1 MPGRMYLLD
10 HWDSLPWLLSAFQI
24 PRRHYGQAQAAN
36 VRPCRVQPC
45 SINLCFHFE
54 LESNRSTKSNQMHR
68 HSATWN
74 IHLCIIM
81 NLCIMLNFYKNL
93 PIDIMIYPFAQI
105 IRKTEVYLVEGY
117 IVISS
122 RFLRWNDENIPI
134 VVWKRYAVQHIRTRC
149 HLHRRCLPT
158 KCFSAMMSPCD
169 MFHCYLSVRMIV
181 RWFS

>member
-1 MPGRMYLLD
+1 MSGRMYHLD

-24 PRRHYGQAQAAN
+24 PRRHHGQAQAAN
-36 VRPCRVQPC
+36 VRQCCVQHC

-54 LESNRSTKSNQMHR
+54 LESNRSTKSNPKHR
-68 HSATWN
+68 HSVTWN
-74 IHLCIIM
+74 IRLCIII
-81 NLCIMLNFYKNL
+81 NLCIMLNFYINL
-93 PIDIMIYPFAQI
+93 PIDDLSFCTDHSKD
-105 IRKTEVYLVEGY
+105 RLVEGY

-122 RFLRWNDENIPI
+122 RFLRWNDDIIPI

-158 KCFSAMMSPCD
+158 KCFTAMMSPCD